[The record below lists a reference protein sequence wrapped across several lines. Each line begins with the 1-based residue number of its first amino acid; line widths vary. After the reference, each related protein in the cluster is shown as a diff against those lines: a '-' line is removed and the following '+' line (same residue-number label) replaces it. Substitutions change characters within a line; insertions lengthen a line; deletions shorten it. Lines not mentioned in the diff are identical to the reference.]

1 MTAQQKWNTSDDDI
15 GKVIGYFVYYR
26 FMNVAIVTPDSN
38 ALSGKEVS
46 MLARRNLVV
55 VAKVLQTLFS
65 LNQFQKQGNE
75 RWLLPLNDWIASKT
89 NLVRK
94 YFLDLID
101 VPDPSE
107 YLRVD
112 KYNELTL
119 KISPVIIISLSEMFQ
134 THLLILD
141 NLSALVVSY

>member
-1 MTAQQKWNTSDDDI
+1 
-15 GKVIGYFVYYR
+15 VIGYFVYYR
-26 FMNVAIVTPDSN
+26 FMNVAIVTPDSH
-38 ALSGKEVS
+38 ALTGKEVS

-75 RWLLPLNDWIASKT
+75 RWLMPLNNWIASKT
-89 NLVRK
+89 GLVRK
-94 YFLDLID
+94 YLQDLID
-101 VPDPSE
+101 VPDPSD

-141 NLSALVVSY
+141 NLSALAV